1 MRATKATNETRSEVR
16 EYAVD
21 PPEGW
26 TSAWSWCALDGGD
39 RATRGANARAL
50 FHAPELHE
58 CARVGDAGEVTRLL
72 DSGAFELDAKDPAG
86 RTALHFAVGFGR
98 LDVAEEL
105 LRRGCELEP
114 RDCWKKAP
122 VDWGIQARHDACV
135 EALRVEAVK
144 RGMWGGRGRVAPL
157 KTYYEHCY
165 NLTAEQVEAMVVKSA
180 RGPRT
185 VRATDRDES
194 SELRAAARREGQ
206 GGVKAETERSKEEMS
221 AKECSCITYICLYSS
236 QRPFTSSSRH
246 PPRV

>member
-1 MRATKATNETRSEVR
+1 MEVASTMNATKATNETRSEVR
-16 EYAVD
+16 DYAVD
-21 PPEGW
+21 PPAGW

-58 CARVGDAGEVTRLL
+58 GARVGDAREVTRLL

-98 LDVAEEL
+98 LDVVEEL

-144 RGMWGGRGRVAPL
+144 RGVWGGRGRVAPL

-165 NLTAEQVEAMVVKSA
+165 NLTAEQVEAMVVKNA
-180 RGPRT
+180 REAREQYERQIETNRASYARQREERVKVESKPR
-185 VRATDRDES
+185 
-194 SELRAAARREGQ
+194 
-206 GGVKAETERSKEEMS
+206 
-221 AKECSCITYICLYSS
+221 
-236 QRPFTSSSRH
+236 
-246 PPRV
+246 PRGRKKR

>member
-1 MRATKATNETRSEVR
+1 MKVASTTKATNATNETRSEVR

-58 CARVGDAGEVTRLL
+58 CARVGDAREVTRLL

-98 LDVAEEL
+98 LDVVEEL

-144 RGMWGGRGRVAPL
+144 RGVWGGRGRVAPL

-165 NLTAEQVEAMVVKSA
+165 NLTAEQVEAMVVKNA
-180 RGPRT
+180 REAREQYERQIETNRASYARQREERVKVESKPR
-185 VRATDRDES
+185 
-194 SELRAAARREGQ
+194 
-206 GGVKAETERSKEEMS
+206 
-221 AKECSCITYICLYSS
+221 
-236 QRPFTSSSRH
+236 
-246 PPRV
+246 PRGRKKR

>member
-72 DSGAFELDAKDPAG
+72 DSGAFELDAKIPPDAPRCTSPWDSVVSTSRRSSCVEGANSSREIVGKGAG
-86 RTALHFAVGFGR
+86 GL
-98 LDVAEEL
+98 
-105 LRRGCELEP
+105 
-114 RDCWKKAP
+114 
-122 VDWGIQARHDACV
+122 GIQARHDACV

-165 NLTAEQVEAMVVKSA
+165 NLTAEQVEAMVVKNA

-194 SELRAAARREGQ
+194 SELRAAARRGSRWSQSRDREVERRDEREGML
-206 GGVKAETERSKEEMS
+206 V
-221 AKECSCITYICLYSS
+221 YYLHL
-236 QRPFTSSSRH
+236 P
-246 PPRV
+246 V